1 MLIIL
6 HCLPVAAPSE
16 SIFAEEAVAEVA
28 PGYLVFKLAVAVEI
42 GSAGSGFD
50 DGFASRGVGFA
61 STQCLCVSVF
71 NNKESFEKMSDFSLW
86 IRKKG
91 VTLQI
96 KKYRI

>member
-1 MLIIL
+1 MLLIL

-16 SIFAEEAVAEVA
+16 SIFAEKTIAEVA
-28 PGYLVFKLAVAVEI
+28 PGYLVFKLAIAVEI
-42 GSAGSGFD
+42 GSAGSRFD

-71 NNKESFEKMSDFSLW
+71 NNKESFEKSGIFFVD
-86 IRKKG
+86 KKKRCNFAN
-91 VTLQI
+91 

>member
-16 SIFAEEAVAEVA
+16 SIFAEKTKAEVA
-28 PGYLVFKLAVAVEI
+28 SGYLVFKLAIAVEI

-61 STQCLCVSVF
+61 SSQCLCVGIVERIDVDSHTHPVF
-71 NNKESFEKMSDFSLW
+71 RHRLCMRYEAE
-86 IRKKG
+86 
-91 VTLQI
+91 VE
-96 KKYRI
+96 